1 MVCVS
6 QGAGIRAVAVFA
18 GLTLLAGLIRLPFLS
33 HIAADE
39 AYYLTVGRQ
48 WLEGSMPYAGAFD
61 VKPPG
66 LFALMALAEAIFG
79 PAAIASKALCIAASG
94 AAAFGTYLIARRLV
108 QPEASS
114 HPFAEASQANLP
126 RISCTRFNELLV
138 RLIRGKSC
146 KRQPQTGQDF
156 PRGVLAGEIAGLAAA
171 LLYTASSLA
180 LSRTNTNAELLMAP
194 FAVFG
199 MLAALR
205 AILDGG
211 RARIGLLLAAG
222 LWFGAAASIKQTAAF
237 EAMPAL
243 AMVLLWSAAGWRG
256 AAAFVAGTA
265 AVPAGFALY
274 YLACGQLGPLF
285 TDTVVLALRRANAG
299 NASRG
304 QAWLEFLSAG
314 VDFLPAALLASL
326 FWFKRRRLRS
336 HPAYAVLALLA
347 AWTAGA
353 LLGVMAAGGGLY
365 FYYLPLLPP
374 LCIAGGL
381 YIGAVQSR
389 ASSASRR
396 HVYRALTIAAVLL
409 YTARIMAGISFP
421 PAESRQAA
429 EAAAAIVRNA
439 NSRPHASV
447 LAADA
452 GVYTYIAAG
461 ANPPGPIFHPRQ
473 LLCETG
479 FPAAAAALKDA
490 LDRKPSFIAAANPP
504 LVRACEIPER
514 RALLEARLAS
524 DYCRLSDAQAA
535 LSVYGLKEGGLCG
548 QAR

>member
-1 MVCVS
+1 MAPVP
-6 QGAGIRAVAVFA
+6 GAGIWTLAVFA

-94 AAAFGTYLIARRLV
+94 AAAFGTYLIARRL
-108 QPEASS
+108 
-114 HPFAEASQANLP
+114 
-126 RISCTRFNELLV
+126 
-138 RLIRGKSC
+138 
-146 KRQPQTGQDF
+146 
-156 PRGVLAGEIAGLAAA
+156 AGEIAGLAAA

-180 LSRTNTNAELLMAP
+180 LSRSNTNAELLMAP

-211 RARIGLLLAAG
+211 RGRIGLLLAAG

-381 YIGAVQSR
+381 YIGAVQGR

-439 NSRPHASV
+439 NSQPRASV

-461 ANPPGPIFHPRQ
+461 A
-473 LLCETG
+473 
-479 FPAAAAALKDA
+479 
-490 LDRKPSFIAAANPP
+490 
-504 LVRACEIPER
+504 
-514 RALLEARLAS
+514 
-524 DYCRLSDAQAA
+524 
-535 LSVYGLKEGGLCG
+535 
-548 QAR
+548 